1 MAVISV
7 LVLRVAVAVHLL
19 FFLGSYRGR
28 DRHSPDYFDESE
40 PDNLARIFVALF
52 DYDPQS
58 MSPNPDAT
66 VEELPFK
73 EGQIIK
79 VGHDTLYVAPLKA

>member
-1 MAVISV
+1 MCVV
-7 LVLRVAVAVHLL
+7 V
-19 FFLGSYRGR
+19 FLGGYRGR
-28 DRHSPDYFDESE
+28 DRRSPDYFEEPE

-52 DYDPQS
+52 DYNPQS
-58 MSPNPDAT
+58 MSPNPDAA

-79 VGHDTLYVAPLKA
+79 VGHDAPVMRLLCFMKIP

>member
-1 MAVISV
+1 M
-7 LVLRVAVAVHLL
+7 
-19 FFLGSYRGR
+19 
-28 DRHSPDYFDESE
+28 
-40 PDNLARIFVALF
+40 F

-58 MSPNPDAT
+58 MSPNPDAA

-79 VGHDTLYVAPLKA
+79 VGSQQTIISVCLSSFKEYLA